1 MAEMW
6 YYTCEGKQMDP
17 ITLKEMKRLVGDG
30 SLKPTDMIWKEGML
44 RWIRASSLK
53 ELFPDPTTVL
63 DQYFSGPKETPK
75 ASGMPPP
82 VQSGTVAPGPG
93 KKEPAPAEEPQ
104 ARKRPRPSKEDAE
117 EDSSRPPRRRAEA
130 NSGGGGFG
138 IIIAFVVLG
147 VVLLGALGGGVLIL
161 VVALKPSEPKP
172 AEKVADNFK
181 PNPIDKD
188 NGKKQ
193 PEVKDDVLPPG
204 VLEGQGTV
212 ESKSIFQN
220 RDFILKFRVK
230 AGHKASIS
238 ATPVGAK
245 FEPNLNM
252 YVYKDNDPT
261 NTPIATDDGPEPGA
275 RVTFSLPTQEIVRVR
290 IHNASKKGSTKIAVI
305 YNVSP

>member
-17 ITLKEMKRLVGDG
+17 ITIKEMKRLVGDG
-30 SLKPTDMIWKEGML
+30 SLKPTDMVWKEGMQ

-53 ELFPDPTTVL
+53 ELFPDPTTAL
-63 DQYFSGPKETPK
+63 DQYFSSPKETPK
-75 ASGMPPP
+75 VLGTPPP
-82 VQSGTVAPGPG
+82 VQSGSVAPGPA
-93 KKEPAPAEEPQ
+93 KKETAPAEEPQ
-104 ARKRPRPSKEDAE
+104 PRKRPRPSNDETE
-117 EDSSRPPRRRAEA
+117 EDSRRPPRRRAEA

-161 VVALKPSEPKP
+161 VVALKPSEVKQ
-172 AEKVADNFK
+172 AEKVPDNAR
-181 PNPIDKD
+181 PNPPD
-188 NGKKQ
+188 NGVK
-193 PEVKDDVLPPG
+193 PPPVVKDDVLPPG
-204 VLEGQGTV
+204 VLEGKGVV
-212 ESKSIFQN
+212 EKTILFN
-220 RDFILKFRVK
+220 REYILKFRVK
-230 AGHKASIS
+230 PGYQASIV
-238 ATPVGAK
+238 ATPVGGK

-275 RVTFSLPTQEIVRVR
+275 RVAFSLPTQEIVRVR
-290 IHNASKKGSTKIAVI
+290 IHNASKKGSTKVSVI